1 MLLGPLGFFTGILTH
16 SEMHTGPIS
25 DNFTQVGCKRK
36 RTVTVTEGR
45 LLRLESVSWAA
56 WVRSVGRAPGWPV
69 YAVHEAQ
76 LPGWLCNWRCRSALS
91 GASEGCSRGVAGL
104 SAHEAP
110 GPLCY
115 SRSRPVRAQVE
126 TPQTVSTDVF
136 SKGGCA
142 VRWHRLILSSED
154 LRWTCCGVLGLF
166 TIH

>member
-1 MLLGPLGFFTGILTH
+1 MLCMRLSSLAGSATG
-16 SEMHTGPIS
+16 
-25 DNFTQVGCKRK
+25 DVG
-36 RTVTVTEGR
+36 
-45 LLRLESVSWAA
+45 LHFL
-56 WVRSVGRAPGWPV
+56 
-69 YAVHEAQ
+69 
-76 LPGWLCNWRCRSALS
+76 

-110 GPLCY
+110 VPLCY
-115 SRSRPVRAQVE
+115 SRSRPVIAQVE